1 MGDLL
6 ADLIPSV
13 TNLVRSYGY
22 VGLLVLMAMGDMFL
36 PIPTQLILPLSGFL
50 ASQGQ
55 LALFPAMVAA
65 TTGSVIGALIIYGV
79 GRQLGDKSLRK
90 LIGRFG
96 RYVLV
101 RESDFDK
108 ARSYFEQRGRTA
120 VLVGRIIPG
129 TSSFISVPA
138 GVARMPLGRYTIYTA
153 AGCAVWNVAHI
164 GLGWILGTQW
174 RLIREYAPVF
184 EYVMLA
190 ALGAI
195 VIWFFWRRWR
205 KYRR

>member
-13 TNLVRSYGY
+13 TGVVRSYGY
-22 VGLLVLMAMGDMFL
+22 VGLLVLMALGDMFM

-50 ASQGQ
+50 ASQDQ
-55 LALFPAMVAA
+55 LSLFPAMAAA
-65 TTGSVIGALIIYGV
+65 TTGSVIGALVVYGV
-79 GRQLGDKSLRK
+79 GRQLGDEPLRR

-101 RESDFDK
+101 GESDLDK
-108 ARSYFEQRGRTA
+108 ARRYFEQRGRTA

-138 GVARMPLGRYTIYTA
+138 GVARMPFWRYTAYTA
-153 AGCAVWNVAHI
+153 IGCAVWNVVHI
-164 GLGWILGTQW
+164 GLGWVLGTQW
-174 RLIREYAPVF
+174 RLVRQYAPAF
-184 EYVMLA
+184 EYVAIA
-190 ALGAI
+190 ALA
-195 VIWFFWRRWR
+195 VVVLWFFWRRWK
-205 KYRR
+205 KYRQ